1 MKGTYIMPYKKSTT
15 KAVAKPRK
23 VTKKTTT
30 KKVTTKKTTTKKPTT
45 KKSTVKKT
53 TTKKSTAKK
62 TTTRKT
68 STKRTT
74 TKRVTTRRA
83 KSTTKS
89 TKSILSNIDF
99 DVTAYLDIDEH
110 KEEILKQIKE
120 NNLENYKY
128 IIPNEK
134 MKKGEVNYPGIN
146 KSVVV
151 INNKEYKVNNSE
163 QYVNEFGVAM
173 NPDDCAEIKYSIM
186 EII

>member
-1 MKGTYIMPYKKSTT
+1 MPYKKNTT
-15 KAVAKPRK
+15 KVVAKPRK
-23 VTKKTTT
+23 ITKKTTT
-30 KKVTTKKTTTKKPTT
+30 KKVTTKKTTTKKPTI
-45 KKSTVKKT
+45 KKST
-53 TTKKSTAKK
+53 TKK
-62 TTTRKT
+62 
-68 STKRTT
+68 TT
-74 TKRVTTRRA
+74 TKRVTTKRT
-83 KSTTKS
+83 KSSTKS

-134 MKKGEVNYPGIN
+134 MKIGEVNYPGIN

-163 QYVNEFGVAM
+163 QYVNEFGIAM
-173 NPDDCAEIKYSIM
+173 NPNDCAEFKYSII
-186 EII
+186 EIK

>member
-1 MKGTYIMPYKKSTT
+1 MSYKKSTT
-15 KAVAKPRK
+15 KVVAKPRK
-23 VTKKTTT
+23 ITKKTTTT
-30 KKVTTKKTTTKKPTT
+30 KKVTTKKITTKKPT

-62 TTTRKT
+62 ITTRKT
-68 STKRTT
+68 LTKRTT
-74 TKRVTTRRA
+74 TKRVTTRKT

-99 DVTAYLDIDEH
+99 DVTAYLDIGEH

-120 NNLENYKY
+120 NNVENYKY

-151 INNKEYKVNNSE
+151 INNKEYRVNNSE
-163 QYVNEFGVAM
+163 QYVNEFGVTM
-173 NPDDCAEIKYSIM
+173 NPDDCAEFKYSII
-186 EII
+186 EIK